1 MVNKKAVAGA
11 AVVTALGVAAALA
24 LRGAEAPPV
33 EEGSPEGEVS
43 IEVTSLGRPE
53 GFSFDDV
60 KGAWGVGSTIK
71 VNGKCTAG
79 YPVPTM
85 RLELYDKAVLR
96 KFLDV
101 LPPITLNTLYS
112 LTDTMGSADVGNH
125 IVYGRM
131 LLTNPLGTWEFTTP
145 TQTFDIG
152 VAPPG
157 EVILEVTLTP
167 A

>member
-1 MVNKKAVAGA
+1 MVDKKAVAGVA
-11 AVVTALGVAAALA
+11 ILTGVGIAALA
-24 LRGAEAPPV
+24 LTRKAEAPPAG
-33 EEGSPEGEVS
+33 EGAPEGEVA
-43 IEVTSLGRPE
+43 IEVTPLGMPE
-53 GFSFDDV
+53 GYSYEDV
-60 KGAWGVGSTIK
+60 EGAWGVGSTIK

-79 YPVPTM
+79 FPVPTM
-85 RLELYDKAVLR
+85 RLELYDKGVLR

-101 LPPITLNTLYS
+101 PPITLNTVYT

-131 LLTNPLGTWEFTTP
+131 LLTNPLGTYEFKTA

-152 VAPPG
+152 AAPPG
-157 EVILEVTLTP
+157 EVTLEVTLTP